1 MIMREYGDENK
12 RGLDEDDSR
21 ESTPAMKKSKKAGN
35 KLVETLKVY
44 ITWRSSL
51 RVESAEC

>member
-1 MIMREYGDENK
+1 MREYGEENK

-35 KLVETLKVY
+35 KLVESLKVY
-44 ITWRSSL
+44 TSGSL
-51 RVESAEC
+51 SLQVEQAER